1 MKQVR
6 NGTLKNHKMAYY
18 ALQVWT
24 GDEEQYL
31 AGARRSLENTEA
43 RLLWPRRS
51 LRIRRSGRWQESL
64 APIFSSYIFLQAPD
78 VDPEL
83 YGVLKR
89 QPGFVRFLL
98 SNDNIVSLDRKDQ
111 DLLSHFLSFGEIVQK
126 SVAYFDE
133 NKRIRVVTGPLKN
146 LEGKIVR
153 VDRRKG
159 RARVR
164 LEMYENSFEVDF
176 GFEALEGAPPP
187 AAAAAPVPPAPP
199 VPPPT

>member
-1 MKQVR
+1 MP
-6 NGTLKNHKMAYY
+6 YY

-24 GDEEQYL
+24 GNEEQYL
-31 AGARRSLENTEA
+31 AGARRSVEGTET

-51 LRIRRSGRWQESL
+51 LRIRRAGKWQESL

-78 VDPEL
+78 IGPET
-83 YGVLKR
+83 YTALKR

-98 SNDNIVSLDRKDQ
+98 SNDNIMSLDKKDE

-126 SVAYFDE
+126 STAYFDE
-133 NKRIRVVTGPLKN
+133 NRRIRVVAGPLKD
-146 LEGKIVR
+146 LEGLIVR

-164 LEMYENSFEVDF
+164 LQMYENSFEVDF
-176 GFEALEGAPPP
+176 GFEAL
-187 AAAAAPVPPAPP
+187 AAAPSGAALPSP
-199 VPPPT
+199 